1 MTGKWVGGDNPSN
14 LTRKKKTYEISHTVM
29 IFKDTIIYNALGFQ
43 YTGNLNNKRY
53 INLSLTAYIKRRFKQ
68 IVNNSTD
75 INRKNNLI
83 SPQTTEHRKNL
94 HRRPWKSRSWIGTYR
109 KLWRGLNRLMGT
121 TSLLS
126 LWLDLQRLK
135 QALYHINLIKGGT
148 ESHWFLTTKHFCNTY
163 FNGENKIPHFR
174 NISKFQ

>member
-1 MTGKWVGGDNPSN
+1 VSGWGQSFKSDKQ
-14 LTRKKKTYEISHTVM
+14 KKKPYEISQTEM

-83 SPQTTEHRKNL
+83 SP
-94 HRRPWKSRSWIGTYR
+94 
-109 KLWRGLNRLMGT
+109 
-121 TSLLS
+121 
-126 LWLDLQRLK
+126 
-135 QALYHINLIKGGT
+135 
-148 ESHWFLTTKHFCNTY
+148 
-163 FNGENKIPHFR
+163 
-174 NISKFQ
+174 

>member
-1 MTGKWVGGDNPSN
+1 
-14 LTRKKKTYEISHTVM
+14 M

-83 SPQTTEHRKNL
+83 SP
-94 HRRPWKSRSWIGTYR
+94 
-109 KLWRGLNRLMGT
+109 
-121 TSLLS
+121 
-126 LWLDLQRLK
+126 
-135 QALYHINLIKGGT
+135 
-148 ESHWFLTTKHFCNTY
+148 
-163 FNGENKIPHFR
+163 
-174 NISKFQ
+174 